1 MKNPKK
7 SLLAGMFAAIAAVSH
22 AADVEEL
29 IVRQQWPW
37 STDVKVECKLS
48 GVTDPV
54 DLAIEVWNG
63 ASRIDQELVED
74 ALSGERFAITNGGVK
89 TFYIDPVKAC
99 GASKASIPD
108 FRVKVTAVPTADKY
122 KEVLYKIVNLESPY
136 DVQDVT
142 RAMLLNGEMGAV
154 ETDFG
159 AIGPGFT
166 TGLKPE
172 EVLIWTGVTNDVKY
186 KSTHMV
192 LRKIPAKGKSFKFLQ
207 GLYVTGK
214 GQLPGFDTSFTNDFY
229 IGVFE
234 VTQTQYKKIRRPAYG
249 SFQETNPDY
258 APYRPADNLYWGADL
273 RGRDEFAYMWPEG
286 DHTSLGA
293 DGQSFFALMQSKTGL
308 VFDLPTEAMWEF
320 ACRGGNN
327 TDLYTGR
334 AYTAADALLI
344 MRARAINA
352 PDENENAPADCD
364 LSKGPNIVGSYA
376 PNAFGLYDMLGNVAE
391 QCLDRHFS
399 SDLPQGGVDPRGSS
413 LPQTGDTT
421 NYRVIKGGSY
431 AALDIECNARG
442 GEHQTY
448 NSRKTGFRVCLYPD
462 FSL

>member
-1 MKNPKK
+1 MKMAEK
-7 SLLAGMFAAIAAVSH
+7 SLVAGIFTMIAAVTH
-22 AADVEEL
+22 AADIENL

-37 STDVKVECKLS
+37 STDVKVECVLS
-48 GVTDPV
+48 GVTEPV
-54 DLAIEVWNG
+54 DLAVEVYNG
-63 ASRIDQELVED
+63 ADKISSEQLED
-74 ALSGERFAITNGGVK
+74 AISGERFAISSGGVK
-89 TFYIDPVKAC
+89 TFYIDPIKAC
-99 GASKASIPD
+99 GTAAASVPD
-108 FRVKVTAVPTADKY
+108 FRVKVSAVPTADKY

-166 TGLKPE
+166 TGLDD
-172 EVLIWTGVTNDVKY
+172 VIIWTGVTNDVKY

-234 VTQTQYKKIRRPAYG
+234 VTQTQYKKIRPPAYG
-249 SFQETNPDY
+249 SFQHNNPLY
-258 APYRPADNLYWGADL
+258 SAYRPADNLYWGNDL
-273 RGRDEFAYMWPEG
+273 RGVDEYGYMWPEG

-293 DGQSFFALMQSKTGL
+293 DGKSFFARMQNNTGL
-308 VFDLPTEAMWEF
+308 VFDLPTEAMWEY

-327 TDLYTGR
+327 TDLYTGN
-334 AYTAADALLI
+334 AYSVSDAQFI
-344 MRARAINA
+344 MRARNVNA
-352 PDENENAPADCD
+352 PDSDALAPADCD
-364 LSKGPNIVGSYA
+364 LSQGPNIVGSYA

-391 QCLDRHFS
+391 FCLDRYFS
-399 SDLPQGGVDPRGSS
+399 SELPQGGIDPRGSS
-413 LPQTGDTT
+413 SPQLGHNT
-421 NYRVIKGGSY
+421 NYRVMKGGSY
-431 AALDIECNARG
+431 SSENVECNIRS

-448 NSRKTGFRVCLYPD
+448 NSRRAGFRVCLYPD